1 MPLKPESVKKIL
13 VISLSNIGDCILT
26 FPVIDIL
33 KRDFPEASLS
43 IVVGQKP
50 ATLFAGNPH
59 IQKVFIFHKSDS
71 PFQKMKWVLSLRK
84 EKFDLIVDLRNTAIA
99 VFLWPARSTPWT
111 SVKNDNIHMRQK
123 HLNRLKDVFDYAA
136 PSPTRFAIHITDEHR
151 SAVQKLLG
159 PQISPADRLI
169 VVAPGAANHLKQWTI
184 NGFAEVSDHLIEEG
198 RGKIV
203 FVGDGH
209 DKATVAQVLKG
220 MSQSALDLS
229 GELSLLELAALLQRA
244 SLLLAND
251 SGAMHLSSYLNTPI
265 VAIFGPTD
273 SKLYGPW
280 STKNFL
286 VQSDTLCVACQ
297 NKKNEPGHT
306 CLEKIPAES
315 VLKAARQALT

>member
-50 ATLFAGNPH
+50 VTLFAGNPNIH
-59 IQKVFIFHKSDS
+59 KVFLFQKSDS

-111 SVKNDNIHMRQK
+111 SVKDINLHMRQK
-123 HLNRLKDVFDYAA
+123 HLNRLKDVFVYAA
-136 PSPTRFAIHITDEHR
+136 PSPTRFAIHLTNEHR

-169 VVAPGAANHLKQWTI
+169 VVAPGAANHLKRWTAK
-184 NGFAEVSDHLIEEG
+184 GFAEVSDALIKEG
-198 RGKIV
+198 RGKVV
-203 FVGDGH
+203 FVGDDH
-209 DKATVAQVLKG
+209 DRATVAQVLKE
-220 MSQSALDLS
+220 MSQPALDLS
-229 GELSLLELAALLQRA
+229 GQLSLLELAALMERS
-244 SLLLAND
+244 SLVIAND
-251 SGAMHLSSYLNTPI
+251 SGVMHLSSYLNIPI

-273 SKLYGPW
+273 PKLYGPW
-280 STKNFL
+280 SQKSFL
-286 VQSDTLCVACQ
+286 IQSDALCIACRQ
-297 NKKNEPGHT
+297 KKNELGHT
-306 CLEKIPAES
+306 CMEKIRAES
-315 VLKAARQALT
+315 VLEKIRQVL